1 MYSRGSFH
9 CKYHWNIVFIIFF
22 DLSNFTY
29 IGINKENGVLVGMFP
44 VVMFYENIIFHI
56 LFLRFTTVRYFSL
69 S

>member
-1 MYSRGSFH
+1 M
-9 CKYHWNIVFIIFF
+9 VFIIFF

-56 LFLRFTTVRYFSL
+56 LFLRFTPVRYFSL